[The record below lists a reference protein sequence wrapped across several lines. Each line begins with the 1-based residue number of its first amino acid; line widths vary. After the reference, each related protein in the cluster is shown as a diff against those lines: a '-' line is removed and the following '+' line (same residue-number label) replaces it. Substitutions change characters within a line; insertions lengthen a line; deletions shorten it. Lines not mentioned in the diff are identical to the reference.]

1 VLELGTSLVVRVN
14 GRPMDVIEDVR
25 RVIRDTSPSVAVFNV
40 RTMDDVVSD
49 SLSDFHLYLRL
60 VAGLA
65 CVALLL
71 VGIGVHGVIAFV
83 ARARERECA
92 IRVAL
97 GASRANVARVIV
109 TPTFLLAIVGIACGL
124 VTTTLAA
131 PLLRDLP
138 LTVRPPDVATLACVT
153 FVVAA
158 LTAGSCVRPAR
169 RIGAVDPALTLREE

>member
-1 VLELGTSLVVRVN
+1 
-14 GRPMDVIEDVR
+14 
-25 RVIRDTSPSVAVFNV
+25 
-40 RTMDDVVSD
+40 VSD

-65 CVALLL
+65 GVALLL

-83 ARARERECA
+83 AGARERECA

-97 GASRANVARVIV
+97 GASRSNVARVIV
-109 TPTFLLAIVGIACGL
+109 TPTVLLAFLGIVCGL

-138 LTVRPPDVATLACVT
+138 LTVRPPDIATLASVT
-153 FVVAA
+153 LIVAA
-158 LTAGSCVRPAR
+158 LTLASCIKPAW
-169 RIGAVDPALTLREE
+169 RIGAVDPALALREE